1 MARST
6 IKNSIID
13 NSLSFCYAKLEKLAE
28 LEELINGPNSV
39 DATNVGERCF
49 NDKLYESAKILF
61 TSVKNNAKIASCL
74 VKLGQFQ
81 KAIDSAKKANTP
93 KTWKELCIA
102 CVEA

>member
-13 NSLSFCYAKLEKLAE
+13 NSLAYCYAKIEKQAE

-39 DATNVGERCF
+39 DATSVGERCYT
-49 NDKLYESAKILF
+49 DKMYEAAKILF

-74 VKLGQFQ
+74 VKLG
-81 KAIDSAKKANTP
+81 
-93 KTWKELCIA
+93 
-102 CVEA
+102 

>member
-13 NSLSFCYAKLEKLAE
+13 NSISFCYAKTDKLAE

-39 DATNVGERCF
+39 DAVSVGERCYA
-49 NDKLYESAKILF
+49 DKLYEAAKILF

-74 VKLGQFQ
+74 VKLG
-81 KAIDSAKKANTP
+81 
-93 KTWKELCIA
+93 
-102 CVEA
+102 